1 MEGRTKTGDI
11 DNIRG
16 GRFGGLLFCSGSFLP
31 PPIPLAEKVTF
42 FARAGLEAMATIYN
56 AVVFGGIGVF
66 SKNIKYQMPHLVWQF
81 PDIKDIHPGSIN
93 VQLEGPLH
101 VARYDCTTL
110 PIPWL
115 HVDDSGEI
123 LGWQFE
129 RFSFLE
135 IQFEPMGG
143 RLHRAWIMDCHHSAT
158 FHKDPTRFEIISE
171 KIAGVA
177 NGQRCR
183 LHIP

>member
-1 MEGRTKTGDI
+1 M
-11 DNIRG
+11 NS
-16 GRFGGLLFCSGSFLP
+16 LLLRLTRAAGSGVASMP

-42 FARAGLEAMATIYN
+42 FARAGLETMATIYN

-93 VQLEGPLH
+93 VQLETPLH

-115 HVDDSGEI
+115 NVDYSGEI

-143 RLHRAWIMDCHHSAT
+143 RLHRAWIMDCHSRPP
-158 FHKDPTRFEIISE
+158 FIKTRL
-171 KIAGVA
+171 GL
-177 NGQRCR
+177 R
-183 LHIP
+183 